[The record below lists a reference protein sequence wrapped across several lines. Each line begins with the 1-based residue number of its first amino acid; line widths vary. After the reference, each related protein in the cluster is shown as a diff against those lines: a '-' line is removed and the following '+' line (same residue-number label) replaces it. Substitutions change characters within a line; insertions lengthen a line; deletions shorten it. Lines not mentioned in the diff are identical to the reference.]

1 MFWPF
6 LLLANN
12 RNRLLQG
19 VTEYFKMIIGF
30 SAGLLTP
37 AKKKEKRLNVERTKL
52 LCRFPGCSESDI
64 MSEICLVN
72 YPFIWKILDDII

>member
-12 RNRLLQG
+12 RNRLLQR
-19 VTEYFKMIIGF
+19 VTEYFKMVIDF

-37 AKKKEKRLNVERTKL
+37 AKKKEKRLNVENKVTLQISRMFGK
-52 LCRFPGCSESDI
+52 
-64 MSEICLVN
+64 
-72 YPFIWKILDDII
+72 